1 MRFFSAL
8 LLLGALLATSGCATM
23 ESVDEHSWLDL
34 TDKTTIY
41 RDQWV
46 RRSPPEVYVRPQQEV
61 SEPLTALFIPFRVT
75 QEMDDPGIAG
85 YTISR
90 TFWQTWLSMQLF
102 PAIEYSG
109 DPVPYRR
116 DRAVALARARGAD
129 LVIGGF
135 VTHLY
140 AGGTAGDSQVAVQ
153 LEIHDARSG
162 QLVWSMAQAGLMPAS
177 TTTDYFVFQTKMR
190 LPGDPIHA
198 ISKAMA
204 LDCGEVVKRWTTGTS
219 AKPSEGLRKIDE
231 DVRDALFKERDQLPD
246 SEPKPTDGNE
256 KSF

>member
-1 MRFFSAL
+1 MRFLSAL
-8 LLLGALLATSGCATM
+8 LLFGAMLVMSGCATV
-23 ESVDEHSWLDL
+23 EGVDEHSWIDL
-34 TDKTTIY
+34 SDKTTIY

-46 RRSPPEVYVRPQQEV
+46 RRSPPEVYVRPQQAV

-75 QEMDDPGIAG
+75 QQMDDPGIAG

-90 TFWQTWLSMQLF
+90 TFWQTWLAMQLF

-116 DRAVALARARGAD
+116 DRALALARERGAD

-140 AGGTAGDSQVAVQ
+140 AGGTAGDSQIAVQ
-153 LEIHDARSG
+153 VEIHDTRSG
-162 QLVWSMAQAGLMPAS
+162 QLVWSMAQGGLMPAS
-177 TTTDYFVFQTKMR
+177 TTTDYFLFQTKMR
-190 LPGDPIHA
+190 LPGDPIYA

-219 AKPSEGLRKIDE
+219 PKPSEGFKKADE
-231 DVRDALFKERDQLPD
+231 DVRDFLFKERDQLPAT
-246 SEPKPTDGNE
+246 ELKPVKQNE